1 MHCLSRIILIA
12 CFEGSEIF
20 KGSRVIRFS
29 QVTEVEFYE
38 LSNAEIEEYIATGE
52 PSDKAGAYGIQGKGS
67 LLVRQIKG
75 DYFNVVG
82 LPVAL
87 LFLCKV
93 FRHLP
98 APFIFC
104 SDFSPFCR

>member
-1 MHCLSRIILIA
+1 MHCLSSILLIA
-12 CFEGSEIF
+12 CFEGSD
-20 KGSRVIRFS
+20 
-29 QVTEVEFYE
+29 E
-38 LSNAEIEEYIATGE
+38 LSNAEIEAYIATGE

-87 LFLCKV
+87 LNKKLNE
-93 FRHLP
+93 
-98 APFIFC
+98 I
-104 SDFSPFCR
+104 

>member
-12 CFEGSEIF
+12 CFEGSD
-20 KGSRVIRFS
+20 
-29 QVTEVEFYE
+29 E

-87 LFLCKV
+87 LNKKLNE
-93 FRHLP
+93 
-98 APFIFC
+98 I
-104 SDFSPFCR
+104 